1 MVNIAEIKRQMLRE
15 RLEKAFGSEEIE
27 KARSG
32 VYADTAENRKKGRV
46 GQKYGE
52 EKKQKDVKLSVDE
65 KSYVRDS
72 INKFRRRNYGAYPD
86 KEYKELLSD
95 LRKKFSGKK
104 RQPLLNYLE
113 KLEHIAGSEGKS
125 LMLLNIQQRLKKAE
139 DNDIEKAR
147 HGVYAD
153 NAENR
158 AKQRVGQ
165 EYGQAAQPQEPGEKR
180 QPKGSEEGGGDIK
193 SYASNASDEALK
205 RAAADKNAKPE
216 VREAAKN
223 ELANRNGGNDKKSE
237 PVKKE
242 KKEDADFTESDADR
256 FKELNDVFNNPEKR
270 KELDELRDSGKYN
283 KVLDEY
289 RVLKQKSY
297 NHQLKASGALTTD
310 DFKDINGISS
320 TWICEANDSD
330 GKMITPYIRIALDK
344 KSDVK
349 KFMKDVKKK
358 FNVELTEDNFEHFA
372 RNRYSDSY
380 YEVCVNPDTNEFADN
395 SKTLAAI
402 SQGAEKKQA
411 EIDKARKIV
420 EKEKAMSAMKE
431 SITKDSVEKLFD
443 NDEVR
448 SHALSY
454 FNYGDDD
461 ECSEEEK
468 EQFQKLKKLGAK
480 VSEYFDWREDD
491 AADTYER
498 KMQAK
503 GYRLFDIST
512 SNGYIWLLIKNNK
525 LDKNSEIK
533 KGLDS
538 VSDLVKEIRN

>member
-1 MVNIAEIKRQMLRE
+1 MVNIAEIKRQMFKE
-15 RLEKAFGSEEIE
+15 RLEKAFGSEE
-27 KARSG
+27 
-32 VYADTAENRKKGRV
+32 
-46 GQKYGE
+46 
-52 EKKQKDVKLSVDE
+52 
-65 KSYVRDS
+65 
-72 INKFRRRNYGAYPD
+72 
-86 KEYKELLSD
+86 
-95 LRKKFSGKK
+95 
-104 RQPLLNYLE
+104 
-113 KLEHIAGSEGKS
+113 
-125 LMLLNIQQRLKKAE
+125 
-139 DNDIEKAR
+139 IEKAR

-180 QPKGSEEGGGDIK
+180 QPKGSEEGGGNIK
-193 SYASNASDEALK
+193 SHASNASDEALK
-205 RAAADKNAKPE
+205 RAAADKNAQPE

-223 ELANRNGGNDKKSE
+223 ELANRNSGVDKKSE
-237 PVKKE
+237 LAKKE
-242 KKEDADFTESDADR
+242 EKKATDSAQPKDSEKKKDDAADFTEADADR

-270 KELDELRDSGKYN
+270 KELDELRDSDKYN
-283 KVLDEY
+283 KTLDEY
-289 RVLKQKSY
+289 RALKQKSY

-310 DFKDINGISS
+310 DFKNVNGIDSI
-320 TWICEANDSD
+320 WVGEANDSH
-330 GKMITPYIRIALDK
+330 GKMITPYIRITLDK

-358 FNVELTEDNFEHFA
+358 FNIELTEDNFEHFA

-380 YEVCVNPDTNEFADN
+380 YEVCINPDTNEFADN
-395 SKTLAAI
+395 SKTLTAI

-411 EIDKARKIV
+411 EIDKAKKIV

-431 SITKDSVEKLFD
+431 SVTKDSVKKLFD
-443 NDEVR
+443 DDEVR

-512 SNGYIWLLIKNNK
+512 SDGYMWLLIKNDK

-538 VSDLVKEIRN
+538 VSDLEKEIRKRLEID